1 MHDYNGS
8 MLNDW
13 KPYEIIPFKDY
24 ELATPPSQRFYY
36 VVLRVP
42 NMVNYEIFEGTYDE
56 CEKECNELNQR
67 IHISLSLHLMKKN
80 DDKKEKKSD
89 NITSSVRSICPCCCY
104 SDGRENHEDGSWYCW
119 RCGDNG
125 EP

>member
-1 MHDYNGS
+1 MG

-24 ELATPPSQRFYY
+24 PPTTPQNQRFYF
-36 VVLRVP
+36 VILRVP
-42 NMVNYEIFEGTYDE
+42 GMVNYEAFEGTYDE

-67 IHISLSLHLMKKN
+67 IHTSLSLHLMKKN
-80 DDKKEKKSD
+80 DDDKKDKKSD
-89 NITSSVRSICPCCCY
+89 NVTSSVRNICPGCCY
-104 SDGRENHEDGSWYCW
+104 SDGRENYEDGSWHCW